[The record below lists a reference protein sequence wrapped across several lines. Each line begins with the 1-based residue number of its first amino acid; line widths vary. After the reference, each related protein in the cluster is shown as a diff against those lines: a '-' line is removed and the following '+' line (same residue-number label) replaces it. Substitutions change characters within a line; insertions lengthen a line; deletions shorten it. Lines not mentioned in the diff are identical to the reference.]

1 MIGHNN
7 QLMGMQPTN
16 QLGSGKLTIGIVN
29 NREEGLMFN
38 VPTGYTAYIFN
49 RFAPEFYVKDNNN
62 MTGQCTFSD
71 YTYNEKVMQQ
81 PQMAQQP
88 QAQVQQP
95 TNYLTKDDVASIKND
110 IVNSVLAAI
119 QQKGDD
125 GIRG

>member
-71 YTYNEKVMQQ
+71 YTYTEKVMQPQQIAQ
-81 PQMAQQP
+81 PQQS
-88 QAQVQQP
+88 